1 MRRLEYHEVNI
12 QKGAII
18 GDMRRT
24 KATIGE
30 LEDDV
35 KRLTKRLDDI
45 RCEHDETVA
54 LVSIK
59 CETLAL
65 QEEALQNWRD
75 QIDVFFWVEAI
86 KDAEASRKEYAD
98 RYEALLAEAIKDRKE
113 YADRYEA
120 LLAKWNAFVPEYNE
134 VVAQKKRN
142 FGRPPAASNAQAA
155 RVLDLH
161 KADQSLRS
169 IAEDINIGVR
179 SVRTIIDKK
188 DGVDRA
194 TQARLER
201 IAPDRITTT
210 KQRALQRKLAG
221 IPQRLKRLLKD
232 MDRLTADLDKRAKG
246 MK

>member
-1 MRRLEYHEVNI
+1 MRLSTTRVNI

-24 KATIGE
+24 KAMTHG

-45 RCEHDETVA
+45 RREHDETVA
-54 LVSIK
+54 LVSIQ

-65 QEEALQNWRD
+65 QDEALQNWRD
-75 QIDVFFWVEAI
+75 HIDVFFWVEAI

-98 RYEALLAEAIKDRKE
+98 RYEALLA
-113 YADRYEA
+113 
-120 LLAKWNAFVPEYNE
+120 KWNAFVPEYNK

-179 SVRTIIDKK
+179 TLRTIIDKK

>member
-1 MRRLEYHEVNI
+1 MNI

-54 LVSIK
+54 LVSIQ

-86 KDAEASRKEYAD
+86 KD
-98 RYEALLAEAIKDRKE
+98 
-113 YADRYEA
+113 
-120 LLAKWNAFVPEYNE
+120 P
-134 VVAQKKRN
+134 
-142 FGRPPAASNAQAA
+142 RPAVKNMP
-155 RVLDLH
+155 
-161 KADQSLRS
+161 
-169 IAEDINIGVR
+169 I
-179 SVRTIIDKK
+179 
-188 DGVDRA
+188 
-194 TQARLER
+194 
-201 IAPDRITTT
+201 
-210 KQRALQRKLAG
+210 
-221 IPQRLKRLLKD
+221 
-232 MDRLTADLDKRAKG
+232 G
-246 MK
+246 MKHCWRRRGRTEVERVCPRVQRGCRSEEAQLRPSTSGE

>member
-1 MRRLEYHEVNI
+1 M
-12 QKGAII
+12 
-18 GDMRRT
+18 
-24 KATIGE
+24 
-30 LEDDV
+30 
-35 KRLTKRLDDI
+35 
-45 RCEHDETVA
+45 
-54 LVSIK
+54 
-59 CETLAL
+59 
-65 QEEALQNWRD
+65 
-75 QIDVFFWVEAI
+75 EAI
-86 KDAEASRKEYAD
+86 KDAEAS
-98 RYEALLAEAIKDRKE
+98 RKE

-179 SVRTIIDKK
+179 TLRTIIDKK

>member
-54 LVSIK
+54 LVSIQ

-65 QEEALQNWRD
+65 QEDALQNWRD

-98 RYEALLAEAIKDRKE
+98 RYEALLA
-113 YADRYEA
+113 
-120 LLAKWNAFVPEYNE
+120 KWNAFVPEYNE
-134 VVAQKKRN
+134 VVAQK
-142 FGRPPAASNAQAA
+142 NATSAVHQR
-155 RVLDLH
+155 RVT
-161 KADQSLRS
+161 LRRRACLIS
-169 IAEDINIGVR
+169 IRLTNR
-179 SVRTIIDKK
+179 Y
-188 DGVDRA
+188 
-194 TQARLER
+194 ARLPR
-201 IAPDRITTT
+201 T
-210 KQRALQRKLAG
+210 
-221 IPQRLKRLLKD
+221 
-232 MDRLTADLDKRAKG
+232 
-246 MK
+246 

>member
-1 MRRLEYHEVNI
+1 
-12 QKGAII
+12 
-18 GDMRRT
+18 MRRT

-54 LVSIK
+54 LVSIQ
-59 CETLAL
+59 CEALAL
-65 QEEALQNWRD
+65 QEDALQNWRD

-86 KDAEASRKEYAD
+86 KDAEAS
-98 RYEALLAEAIKDRKE
+98 RKE

-155 RVLDLH
+155 R
-161 KADQSLRS
+161 DQSLRS

-210 KQRALQRKLAG
+210 KQRASQRKLTG

>member
-1 MRRLEYHEVNI
+1 MNI

-54 LVSIK
+54 LVSIQ

-65 QEEALQNWRD
+65 QEDALQNWRD

-86 KDAEASRKEYAD
+86 KDPKASRKEYAD
-98 RYEALLAEAIKDRKE
+98 RFEALLAKAIKDRKE

-155 RVLDLH
+155 R
-161 KADQSLRS
+161 DQSLRS